1 MSDSNSTTQQTTK
14 QTDNRRVIG
23 QNGISNEG
31 GSVAVTSTT
40 NTFNTSLDSNVVNAA
55 LKSVDKAT
63 TSSASATMS
72 ALTSSLG
79 FSKAAMTAAANAQ
92 KDALDFAASTS
103 KANATMAY
111 NALTDALSAGSGAYT
126 SALAFADK
134 QSARAFDSLNSTE
147 TLVANAYA
155 DAKGRGA
162 LTDKILIGSIV
173 AMAVVAFAAIQK

>member
-31 GSVAVTSTT
+31 GSVAVTSNTYSTT
-40 NTFNTSLDSNVVNAA
+40 LDGEVINSA
-55 LKSVDKAT
+55 LKSVNQAT
-63 TSSASATMS
+63 TSSANATMS
-72 ALTSSLG
+72 AITSSLG
-79 FSKAAMTAAANAQ
+79 FGKAAMTAVANAQ

-103 KANATMAY
+103 KANNTMAY
-111 NALTDALSAGSGAYT
+111 NAMTDALSAGSGAFS
-126 SALAFADK
+126 SALSFADK

>member
-1 MSDSNSTTQQTTK
+1 MSDSNSSSTQTTK

-23 QNGISNEG
+23 QGGVSNEG
-31 GSVAVTSTT
+31 GSVSMSSVT
-40 NTFNTSLDSNVVNAA
+40 NTTTLDANVVNSA

-63 TSSASATMS
+63 SSGASVTMN
-72 ALTSSLG
+72 AITSSLG
-79 FSKAAMTAAANAQ
+79 FGKAAMTAAANAQ

-103 KANATMAY
+103 KANNAMAY

-126 SALAFADK
+126 NALSFADK

>member
-1 MSDSNSTTQQTTK
+1 
-14 QTDNRRVIG
+14 
-23 QNGISNEG
+23 
-31 GSVAVTSTT
+31 
-40 NTFNTSLDSNVVNAA
+40 
-55 LKSVDKAT
+55 
-63 TSSASATMS
+63 
-72 ALTSSLG
+72 
-79 FSKAAMTAAANAQ
+79 MTAAANAQ

-103 KANATMAY
+103 KANNAMAY

-126 SALAFADK
+126 NALSFADK